1 MLSLVVSLDSR
12 CQDELNIR
20 VKLVPA
26 ALPAYMACF
35 GVSEK
40 KTKFHDVMERD
51 RDTCRIMSHT
61 GGFARA
67 VCENRALS

>member
-1 MLSLVVSLDSR
+1 MT
-12 CQDELNIR
+12 
-20 VKLVPA
+20 A

-35 GVSEK
+35 GASEK

-51 RDTCRIMSHT
+51 GDTCRIMSNT

-67 VCENRALS
+67 VYENRALS